1 MMQEWRLA
9 DAKNRFTEL
18 VNQALSSGPQTI
30 RRRNDW
36 VVLLSKDDYE
46 RLTGKKPG
54 FKDALLN
61 PPHSL
66 AEIDVARDPSAMREF
81 E

>member
-1 MMQEWRLA
+1 MHEWRLA

-18 VNQALSSGPQTI
+18 VNQALSSGPQII
-30 RRRNDW
+30 RRRNDR
-36 VVLLSKDDYE
+36 VVLLSRDDYE
-46 RLTGKKPG
+46 RLTGKRPG
-54 FKDALLN
+54 FKEALLN

-66 AEIDVARDPSAMREF
+66 ADIDLQRDPSPMRDF